1 MGTVSADRVEPLEEG
16 ALRRPPRP
24 SAAVRYGL
32 RLLVAAALLTFV
44 FSRVPLDSVLAALRE
59 THPLGILAAY
69 LAALGVQYLAS
80 ARLQVLL
87 TSQDIELAV
96 HEVFEINLA
105 SRFYSLF
112 VPGGNLTG
120 MGIRI
125 FKVFRL
131 RSRVAGA
138 GAAVIGDRLIA
149 TLTLCVLAL
158 LFWAAQSPPPDTGW
172 LVVFA
177 ACSVGLALVMW
188 LLSRGIWPEWL
199 ERHIGKRGYGDRVSS
214 LRRAVHRSGRLRGR
228 LLARVMALSL
238 ATHLAG
244 VGCYWLVAS
253 AMQLGLSPIE
263 VGWVRSVMLLVTLL
277 PISLAGLGIR
287 EAGAYLA
294 MSLYGI
300 EASIAVTFSV
310 LVMLVS
316 VLGTGLLGGLRE
328 SLRFAQRGSRH

>member
-1 MGTVSADRVEPLEEG
+1 VSTDRRVEPGDEE
-16 ALRRPPRP
+16 ALRRPGRL
-24 SAAVRYGL
+24 SAPARYGL
-32 RLLVAAALLTFV
+32 RLLVAVALLTFV
-44 FSRVPLDSVLAALRE
+44 FSRVPLESVLSALRD

-69 LAALGVQYLAS
+69 LAALGVQFLAS

-87 TSQDIELAV
+87 TSQDVELAV
-96 HEVFEINLA
+96 REVFEINLA

-131 RSRVAGA
+131 GSRVAAA
-138 GAAVIGDRLIA
+138 GAAVIADRLIA
-149 TLTLCVLAL
+149 TLTLCAL
-158 LFWAAQSPPPDTGW
+158 GLVFWAAQSPPPNAIW
-172 LVVFA
+172 LAVFA
-177 ACSVGLALVMW
+177 GCFAALAIVMW
-188 LLSRGIWPEWL
+188 LLSRGSWPEWL
-199 ERHIGKRGYGDRVSS
+199 ERHIGKREYGDRLAS
-214 LRRAVHRSGRLRGR
+214 LRRAVHQSGRLRGR
-228 LLARVMALSL
+228 LLGRVATLSL

-244 VGCYWLVAS
+244 IACYWLVAS

-294 MSLYGI
+294 MSFYGV

-316 VLGTGLLGGLRE
+316 VLGTGLLGGLLE
-328 SLRFAQRGSRH
+328 SLRFAQRSRV